1 MPAVALTVETAM
13 LWEGRATSMQL
24 AGFVA
29 GGGGGWKARRPA
41 AARAWDIEARAVEQ
55 LALADRS
62 ASRPRSAAAAA
73 PKQGGRALWKKR
85 DFVRRV
91 NLSGID

>member
-1 MPAVALTVETAM
+1 MPAVALTVETA
-13 LWEGRATSMQL
+13 T
-24 AGFVA
+24 
-29 GGGGGWKARRPA
+29 KPA
-41 AARAWDIEARAVEQ
+41 SCIEARAVEQ